1 MSLFKMLLIR
11 ITGNSFA
18 QRLLE
23 KNVRVAQFLMGIDS
37 GAGVESSGEHVVI
50 DVLVRRYN

>member
-1 MSLFKMLLIR
+1 MSLLKMFLMR

-23 KNVRVAQFLMGIDS
+23 KNVGVAQSLMGIGS
-37 GAGVESSGEHVVI
+37 GGP
-50 DVLVRRYN
+50 